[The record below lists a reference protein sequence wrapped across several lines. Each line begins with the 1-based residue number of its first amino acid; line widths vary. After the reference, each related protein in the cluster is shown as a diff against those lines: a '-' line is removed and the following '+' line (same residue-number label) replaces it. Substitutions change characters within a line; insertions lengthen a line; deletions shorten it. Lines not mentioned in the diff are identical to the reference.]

1 MVSGRHY
8 LGLVCH
14 RDTIAAAADLHIPP
28 CTQSYRTSG
37 YICTGEDTGV
47 DTGRSRSGHRL
58 GVGVTPKLGAPPQA
72 VVGPPRK
79 SPHLRPTLELW
90 GITKFAGEGWQILCE
105 LYDTLGLVLGSE
117 ATGLPFS
124 FTFVASPP
132 ETCHPL
138 GKADDLGD
146 CLHRT
151 VPQVPYNLSWVLW
164 VVHGS

>member
-72 VVGPPRK
+72 VGGPPRK
-79 SPHLRPTLELW
+79 SHLRPTLALW
-90 GITKFAGEGWQILCE
+90 GTTKFAGEGWQILCE
-105 LYDTLGLVLGSE
+105 LYDTIGLVLGSE
-117 ATGLPFS
+117 ATGLPFN

-151 VPQVPYNLSWVLW
+151 VPQVPYNLSWALW

>member
-72 VVGPPRK
+72 VGGPPRK
-79 SPHLRPTLELW
+79 SHLRPTLELW
-90 GITKFAGEGWQILCE
+90 GTTKFAGEGRQILCE
-105 LYDTLGLVLGSE
+105 LYDTIGLVLR
-117 ATGLPFS
+117 
-124 FTFVASPP
+124 
-132 ETCHPL
+132 PL
-138 GKADDLGD
+138 GSLLVLPLLPLLQK
-146 CLHRT
+146 HVT
-151 VPQVPYNLSWVLW
+151 LSGKQMIWAIASTEQFLRSLIILAGFFGW
-164 VVHGS
+164 FMAANY